1 MQDPQIS
8 LMKNMKTKRE
18 FYMIVEQDEDGMF
31 IGEIPQLKA
40 CYSQGKTLDEL
51 VTNIKEVIEMC
62 LEEEDFSDT
71 SEFIGI
77 QKVTL

>member
-1 MQDPQIS
+1 MI
-8 LMKNMKTKRE
+8 TKRE

-40 CYSQGKTLDEL
+40 CYSQGETIDEL
-51 VTNIKEVIEMC
+51 VANIKEVIEMC
-62 LEEEDFSDT
+62 LEEEDFNKT

-77 QKVTL
+77 QNVTL

>member
-1 MQDPQIS
+1 MTS
-8 LMKNMKTKRE
+8 KRE

-40 CYSQGKTLDEL
+40 CYSQGRTLDEL

-62 LEEEDFSDT
+62 LEEEDFKET
-71 SEFIGI
+71 SKFIGI

>member
-1 MQDPQIS
+1 MT
-8 LMKNMKTKRE
+8 TKRE

-40 CYSQGKTLDEL
+40 CYSQGRTLDEL